1 MGKSTRGRSAPLALC
16 MFTMLAAAVFPAVA
30 DASFGD
36 RTLKRGAKGA
46 DVKTLQRYLTKLGY
60 RTSVD
65 GGYGRTTQRNVKR
78 YERARKLRRDG
89 VVQRPQAKR
98 IRTEVSA
105 MRKAPAAPRTYAYGE
120 RTLRRGMKGP
130 DVKTLQQVL
139 TKLGFSTSAVGT
151 FGPTTES
158 NVKRWETRENVKV
171 NGIVSIAQAQTMKQ
185 QADAQPTEPASNE
198 QDHIFPISG
207 PHNYG
212 GSQSVFGAPRSGH
225 RHQGHDVFAKSGT
238 PLVAV
243 FHGKVAWKR
252 YQSGGAGNYVVIH
265 GDDGRDY
272 VYMHMLAPA
281 IVSEGD
287 RVAPGQQVGEVG
299 CTGACSGPHLHFELW
314 TPHWYDGGRPYD
326 PLPLLK
332 RWDPDF

>member
-1 MGKSTRGRSAPLALC
+1 MITL
-16 MFTMLAAAVFPAVA
+16 LAAAVFPAVA

-98 IRTEVSA
+98 IRTEV
-105 MRKAPAAPRTYAYGE
+105 AAIPPRVYAFGE
-120 RTLRRGMKGP
+120 RTLRRGARGG
-130 DVKTLQQVL
+130 DVKTLQGLL
-139 TKLGFSTSAVGT
+139 TKLGFSTPQTGN
-151 FGPTTES
+151 FGSMTQA
-158 NVKRWETRENVKV
+158 NVKRWEAREKITADGVVTR
-171 NGIVSIAQAQTMKQ
+171 SQARTMKE
-185 QADAQPTEPASNE
+185 AAERVPTQEAIS
-198 QDHIFPISG
+198 DDGHVFPIQG
-207 PHNYG
+207 PHSYG
-212 GSQSVFGAPRSGH
+212 GAGSVFGAPRSGH
-225 RHQGHDVFAKSGT
+225 THQGQDVSAPSGT

-243 FHGKVAWKR
+243 YHGKVAWKR
-252 YQSGGAGNYVVIH
+252 YQAGGAGNYIVIH

-272 VYMHMLAPA
+272 VYMHLLQPA
-281 IVSEGD
+281 LVNEGD
-287 RVAPGQQVGEVG
+287 RVSPGQKVGEVG
-299 CTGACSGPHLHFELW
+299 CTGSCSGPHLHFELW
-314 TPHWYDGGRPYD
+314 TPHWYAGGAPYD
-326 PLPLLK
+326 PLPYLK